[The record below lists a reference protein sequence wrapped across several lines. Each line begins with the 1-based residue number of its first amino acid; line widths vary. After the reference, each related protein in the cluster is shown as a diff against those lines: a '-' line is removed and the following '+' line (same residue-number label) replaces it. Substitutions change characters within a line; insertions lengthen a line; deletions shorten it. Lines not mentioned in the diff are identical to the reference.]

1 MFATPGC
8 ASGAPRPSAAT
19 TTSAMW
25 TTQRRKRDTPGCRAI
40 VSNSM
45 TNWLEYHEEPVT
57 LHSGGTSHWLVRG
70 DILFANTRLRE
81 KVLDRWEYIVDLHRF
96 QQHHLL
102 VPLFY
107 GIPTGGTC
115 WAKAIAKRTG
125 GKMILEYTGTVQ
137 PFMFVVDDVMTIGAS
152 FAPFEHNIKLVVVKR
167 LPQLNS
173 EVLAWMELYI

>member
-1 MFATPGC
+1 
-8 ASGAPRPSAAT
+8 
-19 TTSAMW
+19 
-25 TTQRRKRDTPGCRAI
+25 
-40 VSNSM
+40 M
-45 TNWLEYHEEPVT
+45 TDWLEYHEKPVT

-70 DILFANTRLRE
+70 DILFANTHLRE

-96 QQHHLL
+96 QQQNLL

-115 WAKAIAKRTG
+115 WAKAIAERTG
-125 GKMILEYTGTVQ
+125 GEVILKYKHSL
-137 PFMFVVDDVMTIGAS
+137 FMFVVDDVMTTGAS
-152 FAPFEHNIKLVVVKR
+152 FAPFEHDIKLVVVKR